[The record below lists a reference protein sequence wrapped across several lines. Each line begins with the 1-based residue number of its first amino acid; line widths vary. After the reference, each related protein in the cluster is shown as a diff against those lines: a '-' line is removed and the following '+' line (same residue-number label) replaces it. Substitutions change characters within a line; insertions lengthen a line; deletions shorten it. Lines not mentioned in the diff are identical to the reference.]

1 MEYAKCV
8 QEEKFLILKQNNVL
22 DVQAISNIVMENVN
36 VWQDMALMQQ
46 DIVLGVKIKAYSCW
60 TEFVEVVQLE
70 EVGMV
75 INVLAL
81 LDQKR

>member
-22 DVQAISNIVMENVN
+22 DVQAISNIVMESVN